1 MRIENAPSR
10 CILTGGSEHPARRF
24 DYSLILNNLS
34 EFSICLFNRDQV
46 KWVCMPDRGAGP
58 HRKKP
63 DKRI

>member
-10 CILTGGSEHPARRF
+10 CILTGGLEHLARRF

-46 KWVCMPDRGAGP
+46 KWSCMPDRGADP

-63 DKRI
+63 DKSI